1 MSNDNEEDLER
12 TSVATSETLKVTLD
26 TANKTPAA
34 LVLLVGPASSI
45 GKQWHISSNNIVVG
59 RSPSSAVF
67 VDDRSVSKSH
77 ARFILGDGGDVSV
90 MDLESTNKT
99 VINHQTIA
107 PLTPVKLGNND
118 QIKVGNVI
126 FKFLEKGNVETVA
139 SKATFDKTQLDAL
152 TGIYSKGAL
161 QAYSP
166 EAIKRSDMTTEP
178 LSLIIFDIDHFKKIN
193 DTYGHAAGDYVIKEI
208 ARLVKDKLIRG
219 EDFFARFGGE
229 EFVLVVSS
237 ADIPVSSYI
246 AERIRASI
254 EAHIFDFEGVKMLI
268 TVSAGVS
275 VRKPKGDQWDQLFEK
290 ADKALYRSKN
300 RGRNLVSIES

>member
-1 MSNDNEEDLER
+1 MSDDNEDLEK
-12 TSVATSETLKVTLD
+12 TSVVTSETLKVTLD

-45 GKQWHISSNNIVVG
+45 GKQWHLSSSNMVVG
-59 RSPSSAVF
+59 RSPNSGIF

-77 ARFILGDGGDVSV
+77 AKFMLNGNDIIV

-99 VINHQTIA
+99 VINQQTVA
-107 PLTPVKLGNND
+107 PLTPIKLNNND

-139 SKATFDKTQLDAL
+139 SKATFDKSQLDAL

-166 EAIKRSDMTTEP
+166 EAIKRSDMTGKP
-178 LSLIIFDIDHFKKIN
+178 LSLIIFDIDHFKKVN
-193 DTYGHAAGDYVIKEI
+193 DTYGHAAGDYVIKDI
-208 ARLVKDKLIRG
+208 ARLVQEKLIRS

-237 ADIPVSSYI
+237 SDIPVSANI
-246 AERIRASI
+246 AERIRATI
-254 EAHIFDFEGVKMLI
+254 QAHNFEFEGIKMEI

-275 VRKPKGDQWDQLFEK
+275 VRKPKGDGWDKLFEK
-290 ADKALYRSKN
+290 ADKALYQSKN
-300 RGRNLVSIES
+300 RGRNLVSIEQ

>member
-1 MSNDNEEDLER
+1 MSDDNEDLEK
-12 TSVATSETLKVTLD
+12 TSVVTSETLKSTLD

-45 GKQWHISSNNIVVG
+45 GKQWHLSSSDIVIG
-59 RSPSSAVF
+59 RSPNSTIF

-77 ARFILGDGGDVSV
+77 AKFMLNGSDVIV

-99 VINHQTIA
+99 VINQQTIA
-107 PLTPVKLGNND
+107 PLTPVALKNND

-139 SKATFDKTQLDAL
+139 SKAAFDKSQLDAL

-166 EAIKRSDMTTEP
+166 EAIKRSDMTGGP
-178 LSLIIFDIDHFKKIN
+178 LSLIVFDIDHFKKVN
-193 DTYGHAAGDYVIKEI
+193 DTHGHAAGDYVIQEI
-208 ARLVKDKLIRG
+208 ARLVKDKLIRS

-237 ADIPVSSYI
+237 SDIPVSANI
-246 AERIRASI
+246 AERIRATI
-254 EAHIFDFEGVKMLI
+254 EAHTFEFEGKKMPI
-268 TVSAGVS
+268 TISAGVS
-275 VRKPKGDQWDQLFEK
+275 VRRPKGDGWDQLFEK
-290 ADKALYRSKN
+290 ADKALYQSKN
-300 RGRNLVSIES
+300 RGRNLVSIEQ

>member
-1 MSNDNEEDLER
+1 MSDDNEDLEK
-12 TSVATSETLKVTLD
+12 TSVVTSETLKVTLD

-45 GKQWHISSNNIVVG
+45 GKQWHLSENNIVVG
-59 RSPSSAVF
+59 RSPNSTIF

-77 ARFILGDGGDVSV
+77 AKFMVSGNDVLV
-90 MDLESTNKT
+90 LDLESTNKT
-99 VINHQTIA
+99 VINQQTIA
-107 PLTPVKLGNND
+107 PLTPIKLKNND

-139 SKATFDKTQLDAL
+139 SKATFDKSQLDAL

-166 EAIKRSDMTTEP
+166 EAIKRSDMTGEP
-178 LSLIIFDIDHFKKIN
+178 LSLIVFDIDHFKKVN

-208 ARLVKDKLIRG
+208 ARLVKDKLIRS

-237 ADIPVSSYI
+237 SDIPVSANI
-246 AERIRASI
+246 AERIRATI
-254 EAHIFDFEGVKMLI
+254 EAHTFDFEGTKMPI
-268 TVSAGVS
+268 TISAGVS
-275 VRKPKGDQWDQLFEK
+275 VRRPKGDQWDQLFEK
-290 ADKALYRSKN
+290 ADRALYQSKN
-300 RGRNLVSIES
+300 RGRNLVSIEQ

>member
-1 MSNDNEEDLER
+1 MSHSDEDLEK
-12 TSVATSETLKVTLD
+12 TSVVTSETLKVTLD
-26 TANKTPAA
+26 TANKAPAA

-45 GKQWHISSNNIVVG
+45 GKQWHLSSTDVVVG
-59 RSPSSAVF
+59 RSPSSSVF

-77 ARFILGDGGDVSV
+77 AKFILNGNDVLI

-99 VINHQTIA
+99 VINQQTVA
-107 PLTPVKLGNND
+107 PLTPVKLVNND

-139 SKATFDKTQLDAL
+139 SKATFDKTQLDGM

-161 QAYSP
+161 QAYAP
-166 EAIKRSDMTTEP
+166 EAIKRSDMTGEP
-178 LSLIIFDIDHFKKIN
+178 LSLIVFDIDHFKKVN
-193 DTYGHAAGDYVIKEI
+193 DTHGHAAGDYVIKEI
-208 ARLVKDKLIRG
+208 ARLVKDKLIRS

-237 ADIPVSSYI
+237 SDIPVSANI
-246 AERIRASI
+246 AERIRATI
-254 EAHIFDFEGVKMLI
+254 EAHNFDFEGIRMPI

-275 VRKPKGDQWDQLFEK
+275 VRKTKGDGWDRLFEK
-290 ADKALYRSKN
+290 ADKALYQSKN
-300 RGRNLVSIES
+300 RGRNLVSIEGK